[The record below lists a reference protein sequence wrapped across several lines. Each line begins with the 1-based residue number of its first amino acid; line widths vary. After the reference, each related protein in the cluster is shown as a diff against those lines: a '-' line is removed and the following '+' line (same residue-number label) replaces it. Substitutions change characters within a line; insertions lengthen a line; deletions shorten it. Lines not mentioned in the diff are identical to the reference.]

1 MSEVEEDIV
10 IIPEPCIHCGTLEIN
25 PKRVEF
31 LIKYKKD
38 ITCIDCA
45 EGKVKRVTG
54 FQVNNDKA
62 CREIQVCTPE
72 EGARLMKLQR
82 KTGGASGGPGFGKN
96 AGKVVY
102 NK

>member
-1 MSEVEEDIV
+1 MS
-10 IIPEPCIHCGTLEIN
+10 CIYCGGNVHEKRIEILQ
-25 PKRVEF
+25 KRGS
-31 LIKYKKD
+31 L

-45 EGKVKRVTG
+45 EQKVQRVTG

-72 EGARLMKLQR
+72 QGAKLMKMQR
-82 KTGGASGGPGFGKN
+82 KTGGATGGPGFGPN

-102 NK
+102 KKS

>member
-1 MSEVEEDIV
+1 MDT
-10 IIPEPCIHCGTLEIN
+10 CIYCNTDKIH
-25 PKRVEF
+25 PKRIEI
-31 LIKYKKD
+31 LISKNQP

-72 EGARLMKLQR
+72 EGTRLMKLQR
-82 KTGGASGGPGFGKN
+82 KTGGATGGPGLGPK

-102 NK
+102 K